1 MFNDDTVLATETSR
15 SHIDLML
22 KVARAYY
29 LDDRTQS
36 EIAKEIGY
44 SRPTVSRLLKEAR
57 ETGIVHISIGHA
69 LERMR
74 RLEDGLR
81 ERYGLRHARVAE
93 VSPGEDPKLIV
104 PRYAAALFAETCAPD
119 SLITV
124 SNGNAV
130 AATVREIP
138 VCDWPKAN
146 VAQMIGAL
154 SPDNPMTDSPD
165 ICRMLAQRIG
175 GSFTTLPVPMI
186 LSSAQLADAMRREPQ
201 IATTLAL
208 GGGAD
213 VAIVGVGAVTTIR
226 SGHIF
231 DAYIDQRKAA
241 ELYHRGVVGHICGH
255 HIDAEGRHVRTDLCD
270 RTISIDIER
279 LKRIPLVI
287 GVAWGPVKMPAIRAC
302 MVGGLI
308 SALVTDQ
315 ATAEMLLQ

>member
-1 MFNDDTVLATETSR
+1 MFNDDAVMATATSR
-15 SHIDLML
+15 KHIDLML
-22 KVARAYY
+22 RVARAYY
-29 LDDRTQS
+29 LDDKTQS

-44 SRPTVSRLLKEAR
+44 SRPTVSRLLKESR
-57 ETGIVHISIGHA
+57 EAGIVHITIGHA

-74 RLEDGLR
+74 TLEDGLKR
-81 ERYGLRHARVAE
+81 RYGIKHARVAE
-93 VSPGEDPKLIV
+93 VRAGDDPRLVV

-130 AATVREIP
+130 AATVREVP
-138 VCDWPKAN
+138 VCDWPKSN
-146 VAQMIGAL
+146 VAQMLGTL

-175 GSFTTLPVPMI
+175 GTFTTLPVPMI
-186 LSSAQLADAMRREPQ
+186 LSSAELADAMRKEPQ
-201 IATTLAL
+201 VATALAL

-213 VAIVGVGAVTTIR
+213 VAIVGVGAVTTER

-241 ELYHRGVVGHICGH
+241 ELHRRGVVGHICGH
-255 HIDAEGRHVRTDLCD
+255 HIDAEGRHVHTDLCE
-270 RTISIDIER
+270 RTITIDFDR
-279 LKRIPLVI
+279 LHRIPLVI
-287 GVAWGPVKMPAIRAC
+287 GVAWGPVKTPAIRAC
-302 MVGGLI
+302 LTGGLI

-315 ATAEMLLQ
+315 PTAEALLA

>member
-1 MFNDDTVLATETSR
+1 MFNEDAVFATETSR
-15 SHIDLML
+15 GHIDLIL

-29 LDDRTQS
+29 LEDHTQS

-57 ETGIVHISIGHA
+57 ETGVVHITIGHT

-74 RLEDGLR
+74 RLEDGLC
-81 ERYGLRHARVAE
+81 ERYGLKHARVAE
-93 VSPGEDPKLIV
+93 VRGGREPHTVV
-104 PRYAAALFAETCAPD
+104 PRYAAALFAETCPQDA
-119 SLITV
+119 LITV

-138 VCDWPKAN
+138 IRDWPKTN
-146 VAQMIGAL
+146 VAQMIGSL

-175 GSFTTLPVPMI
+175 GSFTILPVPMI
-186 LSSAQLADAMRREPQ
+186 LSNAQLAEAMRGEPQ

-208 GGGAD
+208 GGRAD
-213 VAIVGVGAVTTIR
+213 VAIVGVGAVTDER

-241 ELYHRGVVGHICGH
+241 ELHRNGVVGHICGH
-255 HIDAEGRHVRTDLCD
+255 HIDADGDHVRTDLCE
-270 RTISIDIER
+270 RTISIDIDR
-279 LKRIPLVI
+279 LRRIPLVI
-287 GVAWGPVKMPAIRAC
+287 GVAWGPVKTPAIRAC
-302 MVGGLI
+302 LKGGLI

-315 ATAEMLLQ
+315 ATAEALLS